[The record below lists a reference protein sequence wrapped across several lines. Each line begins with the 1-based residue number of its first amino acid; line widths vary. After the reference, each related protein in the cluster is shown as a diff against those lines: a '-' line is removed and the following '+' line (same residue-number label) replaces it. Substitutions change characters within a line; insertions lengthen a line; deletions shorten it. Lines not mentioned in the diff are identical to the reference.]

1 MAYAGLPD
9 LSGKLRSRID
19 ELLDPNAPTPDA
31 AARSAA
37 QNLASGQA
45 PGSQFGANRGLILRD
60 TELRDR
66 YNQANTMLQPFLQR
80 ESSESIATQ
89 AQNAENQRLITQGQQ
104 AMERLQLEQQ
114 GAGDRLSAQLRAQ
127 LEQQAAE
134 GNQAM
139 ERLKFQSGS
148 EMDKLRF
155 SEGSATDRARMGIE
169 AQMAERLAS
178 ENGMNSRQSVQLE
191 NALKIAGLETDSRR
205 QLQILQEAGLDSR
218 QAAAIAGQMSQ
229 QRLQGE
235 QQLAQTRLQG
245 QNQLAAGRQSGIAG
259 IIQTLLSSAGKG
271 AGGGGAS
278 ALPQREMGFIPVDI
292 NGHADT
298 NSAAYK
304 NWAGAGDQSG
314 GSRNSALIDQLLQY
328 YGVTPGRDLSGYF

>member
-19 ELLDPNAPTPDA
+19 ELLDPNAATPDA

-45 PGSQFGANRGLILRD
+45 AGSQFGANRGLILRD

-66 YNQANTMLQPFLQR
+66 FNQANTMLQPFLQR
-80 ESSESIATQ
+80 ESSENIATQ
-89 AQNAENQRLITQGQQ
+89 AQQGENQRLITQGQQ

-127 LEQQAAE
+127 LEQQANE
-134 GNQAM
+134 GQQAM
-139 ERLKFQSGS
+139 DRLK
-148 EMDKLRF
+148 F

-169 AQMAERLAS
+169 AQLAERVAA
-178 ENGMNSRQSVQLE
+178 ENGMDARQAVQLE

-218 QAAAIAGQMSQ
+218 QAAALAGQMSQ

-259 IIQTLLSSAGKG
+259 IIQTLLSSGGKG
-271 AGGGGAS
+271 ASAGAS
-278 ALPQREMGFIPVDI
+278 SPPQRQMGVIPVDI
-292 NGHADT
+292 RGNVDT
-298 NSAAYK
+298 SSSQYKDWINS
-304 NWAGAGDQSG
+304 GDQQTT